1 MRFSYDSA
9 RRLTQAK
16 RSQASFCSSAP
27 TPTLVL
33 TTRYTWDAEDHLTAW
48 TDTDHSRS
56 QSTSAQL
63 SYDAAGRKTSETIT
77 YPGISGN
84 ASTAGAGAES
94 TCRRQRCF
102 IIYGEG
108 SFSTNQSR

>member
-1 MRFSYDSA
+1 LSGLEVPVYGLCFDFGTSHFQIVR
-9 RRLTQAK
+9 
-16 RSQASFCSSAP
+16 
-27 TPTLVL
+27 

-84 ASTAGAGAES
+84 ASIAGAGAES
-94 TCRRQRCF
+94 TC
-102 IIYGEG
+102 
-108 SFSTNQSR
+108 